1 MLDKQII
8 DAKKT
13 LELAKKLSKLNA
25 KSIAKTN
32 KRVEELRAKNK
43 AREEYGKKVDEIL
56 KEYYTKEAQSASK
69 EVEKFNKMINNDLDM
84 SGEKSEIINKLIEL
98 YSLRQIYY
106 LDKIDNNLKE
116 NEKIDNISLDS
127 EISKLE
133 KRLKELRQKVSGM
146 FTSQKKFAKLLTL
159 LAQLHDGSN
168 FKKLTNNINQMLK
181 SLYNSKQI
189 SELVYKNLIAAI

>member
-25 KSIAKTN
+25 TSIAKTN
-32 KRVEELRAKNK
+32 KRVKELRAKNK

-116 NEKIDNISLDS
+116 NEKN
-127 EISKLE
+127 
-133 KRLKELRQKVSGM
+133 R
-146 FTSQKKFAKLLTL
+146 
-159 LAQLHDGSN
+159 
-168 FKKLTNNINQMLK
+168 
-181 SLYNSKQI
+181 
-189 SELVYKNLIAAI
+189 